1 VTKILLVDDDE
12 SLTESL
18 RRFLTKED
26 LDVEVAH
33 SSADALAFLR
43 QYDFDL
49 VLLDWELPDS
59 SGIEVCTAHRANGGT
74 TPIIMLTGRNSIND
88 KSTGLDCGAD
98 DYMAKPVHTR
108 ELLSRIRAVLRR
120 PKSLAPGVTTIGS
133 SQIDLNVGQV
143 TRGGQTYQLTR
154 RESALLLFFI
164 RRPNKIFASRDVL
177 EAVWPAEADASEDSV
192 RTCVKTL
199 RKKLADES
207 DECPLKTVRGY
218 GYLLELG

>member
-1 VTKILLVDDDE
+1 
-12 SLTESL
+12 
-18 RRFLTKED
+18 
-26 LDVEVAH
+26 
-33 SSADALAFLR
+33 
-43 QYDFDL
+43 
-49 VLLDWELPDS
+49 
-59 SGIEVCTAHRANGGT
+59 
-74 TPIIMLTGRNSIND
+74 MLTGRNSIND

-207 DECPLKTVRGY
+207 HECPLKTVRGY